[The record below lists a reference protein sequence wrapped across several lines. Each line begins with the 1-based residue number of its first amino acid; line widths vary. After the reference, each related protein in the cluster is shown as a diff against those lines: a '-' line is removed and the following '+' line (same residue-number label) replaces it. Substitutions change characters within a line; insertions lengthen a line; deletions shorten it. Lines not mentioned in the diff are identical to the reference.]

1 MKKLNKSQEERRAEM
16 KSQQNEK
23 RSVGL
28 REDFRETKNYSTK
41 IALYGMGRKQGQCH
55 EGQRRKK
62 FLGIQKKDDSMIE
75 TRQCTERSKL
85 RTWYVLEGKTKIRT
99 KAKIK

>member
-41 IALYGMGRKQGQCH
+41 TALYGMGRKQGQCH

-62 FLGIQKKDDSMIE
+62 FLDRNKTMYREVQTKNLVCFG
-75 TRQCTERSKL
+75 
-85 RTWYVLEGKTKIRT
+85 GKNQNQNKS
-99 KAKIK
+99 

>member
-28 REDFRETKNYSTK
+28 REDFRKTKNY
-41 IALYGMGRKQGQCH
+41 
-55 EGQRRKK
+55 
-62 FLGIQKKDDSMIE
+62 
-75 TRQCTERSKL
+75 
-85 RTWYVLEGKTKIRT
+85 RTV
-99 KAKIK
+99 

>member
-41 IALYGMGRKQGQCH
+41 IALCGMGRKQGQCY

-75 TRQCTERSKL
+75 TRQGTERSKL
-85 RTWYVLEGKTKIRT
+85 RTWYVLEGKTKIGT
-99 KAKIK
+99 KAIIK

>member
-28 REDFRETKNYSTK
+28 REDFRKTKNYSTK
-41 IALYGMGRKQGQCH
+41 IALYSMGRKQDQCH
-55 EGQRRKK
+55 EGQRRKR
-62 FLGIQKKDDSMIE
+62 FLGLQKKDESTIE
-75 TRQCTERSKL
+75 IRQGTERSKL
-85 RTWYVLEGKTKIRT
+85 RTWDALEGKTRIGT
-99 KAKIK
+99 KATIK